1 SIDNILGVV
10 YAKDLVMLMSYRNLI
25 VIQDIMRPAFFVQ
38 ESDKIKSILREMQ
51 RRKVHLAIVTDEFG
65 GTAGIITL

>member
-1 SIDNILGVV
+1 
-10 YAKDLVMLMSYRNLI
+10 
-25 VIQDIMRPAFFVQ
+25 VQ

-65 GTAGIITL
+65 GTAGIITLENIMEELVGDIQDEYDEEKPIL